1 MYVNIDILKN
11 LQYIKILINNKI
23 NKKIEIYILV

>member
-23 NKKIEIYILV
+23 NLKLKWIF